1 MTRAR
6 ASELALAAPA
16 AEEPVRGRPA
26 RADRRAAL
34 EAMTGDVKFLVAG
47 ALVLLVAG
55 LGWAAFG
62 PEPARPVP
70 VLGFVDAG
78 PPKPAAAKKLDAPPF
93 KLPWWK

>member
-6 ASELALAAPA
+6 ASELAVAAPVK
-16 AEEPVRGRPA
+16 EEPVRGRPA
-26 RADRRAAL
+26 RRDRRAAFD
-34 EAMTGDVKFLVAG
+34 AMTGDVKLLVAG

-78 PPKPAAAKKLDAPPF
+78 PPKPPAKKLNAPPF

>member
-1 MTRAR
+1 
-6 ASELALAAPA
+6 
-16 AEEPVRGRPA
+16 
-26 RADRRAAL
+26 
-34 EAMTGDVKFLVAG
+34 MTGDVKFLVAG